1 MGQARSLQR
10 PPRPPCLGAWRWSVV
25 PHVVALRAG
34 ARAILIPVLITLD
47 VPHEFA
53 SPLLPA
59 GQDPAR
65 AALEAIAV
73 EAYRQ
78 RRISGYQLRILLG
91 IPTRYELDGFL
102 KQHEVYDYTIEDFE
116 NDLASVRELDK
127 KRKAEQ
133 LA

>member
-1 MGQARSLQR
+1 
-10 PPRPPCLGAWRWSVV
+10 
-25 PHVVALRAG
+25 
-34 ARAILIPVLITLD
+34 VLITLD